1 MRNRTLDVAVYAVET
16 RRLRRI
22 QQPSQVERLLE
33 AYVRRGKFLPEGAH
47 RVRDPD
53 ALPATLQR
61 ILIRA
66 TGQAEVWTCW
76 TYGMRFWLFTGDMSL
91 PLSRERG
98 TPVLHVSLYDEEGEL
113 KEAGTWLAAREGKW
127 QRCAD

>member
-1 MRNRTLDVAVYAVET
+1 VVVYAVET
-16 RRLRRI
+16 RRLRRL

-33 AYVRRGKFLPEGAH
+33 AYVTRGNFLPEGAY
-47 RVRDPD
+47 RVRDPE
-53 ALPATLQR
+53 ALPAKLRR

-66 TGQAEVWTCW
+66 TGQGEVWTCW
-76 TYGMRFWLFTGDMSL
+76 TYGVRFWLFTGNMSL

-98 TPVLHVSLYDEEGEL
+98 TPVLRVSLYDDEGEL
-113 KEAGTWLAAREGKW
+113 KEAGTWMAAPGGKW